1 MLIEHLLLLGTVLD
15 TEVQLWSTDQV
26 APAWSHSPFW
36 EADNKHTVPGA
47 GRGLEIKMKSREW
60 EGEGHGIHSDRVG
73 MVGLFGEVTFS
84 VILLKA
90 RSKSWEY

>member
-47 GRGLEIKMKSREW
+47 GRGLEIKPVQGMGS
-60 EGEGHGIHSDRVG
+60 EGHGIHSDRVG

-84 VILLKA
+84 V
-90 RSKSWEY
+90 SC